1 MQADITLRPI
11 SESDQEFLYR
21 CYAST
26 RIEEL
31 ALVPWSDADKEAFL
45 RMQFRA
51 QTEHYSKH
59 YSMAEFQVIQV
70 DGRPAGR
77 LYVARWEKE
86 IRIVDI
92 TLLPAFR
99 GRGVGSHL
107 LNVLITESEQA
118 KKPLSIHVEKNNPAM
133 RLYVRLGFKTV
144 GDVGVYD
151 LMQRPA
157 VAEE

>member
-1 MQADITLRPI
+1 MSADIKLRPI
-11 SESDQEFLYR
+11 VDADREFLYR

-26 RIEEL
+26 RTEEL
-31 ALVPWSDADKEAFL
+31 APVPWSDADKENFL

-51 QTEHYSKH
+51 QTEHYDKYYSK
-59 YSMAEFQVIQV
+59 AEFQVILV
-70 DGRPAGR
+70 DDVPAGR

-92 TLLPAFR
+92 TLLPTFR
-99 GRGVGSHL
+99 GRGVGSFL
-107 LNVLITESEQA
+107 LNALIDESTES

-133 RLYVRLGFKTV
+133 RLYVRLGFHPV
-144 GDVGVYD
+144 GEVGVYD

-157 VAEE
+157 AN